1 MAVASQREKEKK
13 MVYSFSFFFLF
24 FGTMRSKGGMRG
36 ATDDGCVLF
45 ALSWDLGLG
54 WVGSVKKYF

>member
-1 MAVASQREKEKK
+1 
-13 MVYSFSFFFLF
+13 
-24 FGTMRSKGGMRG
+24 MRG

-54 WVGSVKKYF
+54 WVGSVKKYLKKKIPSFLEIGDEA

>member
-1 MAVASQREKEKK
+1 
-13 MVYSFSFFFLF
+13 
-24 FGTMRSKGGMRG
+24 MRSKGGMRG

-54 WVGSVKKYF
+54 CVGSVKKYFKKRKRKNT